1 MCCCSIMRVTFYFVR
16 LPFMD
21 VVILVSLHLHKF
33 LTCLILMTNNMKKSY
48 YGKPMVYPNAAL
60 ISEINAKSHSNVSQ
74 CFHYQQEKKN

>member
-1 MCCCSIMRVTFYFVR
+1 MRFFTLYLV
-16 LPFMD
+16 LLSNLLGILFMD

-60 ISEINAKSHSNVSQ
+60 ISEINAKPHSNVG
-74 CFHYQQEKKN
+74 